1 MVNAYRPPRAN
12 HRLRPS
18 AAVYRRRQIVVG
30 VVALLVML
38 LVVLSATSLFGGSG
52 SGGKAAT
59 PTTATP
65 ATPTTTKLSPATI
78 VAVGDTE
85 LGNTPNLPGSP
96 AAILAPVVSALKAP
110 IVFANLEGTMTTGTS
125 GKCAPGSTSCYAFSV
140 PPSYASVMHDAGF
153 NVVNSANN
161 HSHDFG
167 DQGVADT
174 TAALKGA
181 GIQQTGLSGQIAIND
196 ANGTKVATIGFAP
209 YSNVNNLLD
218 FSAAKAL
225 IAKAKTLAP
234 LVMVYMHAGAEG
246 ATATHV
252 TGQEETYVGEDR
264 GNARAFAHAAI
275 DAGADLVIGSGPHVV
290 RGMEWYQGKLIA
302 YSLGNFANYQNF
314 ASVSDMALSAILRV
328 TLAGNGSFIS
338 GSLTSVLLSSTGQ
351 PAIDSTGQAATLMN
365 QLSTSDFGSAAATI
379 RSDGSIAPPPSEV
392 AQKK

>member
-18 AAVYRRRQIVVG
+18 AAVYRRRRIAAGILAAVLILT
-30 VVALLVML
+30 VAL
-38 LVVLSATSLFGGSG
+38 SAASLFGGGGTDGG
-52 SGGKAAT
+52 SAS
-59 PTTATP
+59 PTTTP
-65 ATPTTTKLSPATI
+65 ASVTTTTTKLSPATI

-85 LGNTPNLPGSP
+85 LGNAPTLPANP
-96 AAILAPVVSALKAP
+96 ASILAPVASALKAP
-110 IVFANLEGTMTTGTS
+110 IVFANLEGTMTTGSS

-140 PPSYASVMHDAGF
+140 PPTYAAIMYDAGF

-167 DQGVADT
+167 EQGVADT
-174 TAALKGA
+174 SAALKGA
-181 GIQQTGLSGQIAIND
+181 GIQQTGLPGQIAVNED
-196 ANGTKVATIGFAP
+196 NGTKVATVGFAP

-218 FSAAKAL
+218 VTAAKAL
-225 IAKAKTLAP
+225 IAKARTLAP
-234 LVMVYMHAGAEG
+234 LVVVYMHAGAEG

-252 TGQEETYVGEDR
+252 TGSEETYVGEDR
-264 GNARAFAHAAI
+264 GNAKAFAHAAI

-314 ASVSDMALSAILRV
+314 AASGTMAISAILRV
-328 TLAGNGSFIS
+328 TLAGDGTFAS

-351 PAIDSTGQAATLMN
+351 PAIDSTDQAASLMN
-365 QLSTSDFGSAAATI
+365 QLSSADFGAAAATI
-379 RSDGSIAPPPSEV
+379 RPDGSIAPPSAP
-392 AQKK
+392 

>member
-18 AAVYRRRQIVVG
+18 AAVYRRRRIAAG
-30 VVALLVML
+30 
-38 LVVLSATSLFGGSG
+38 LVVLLLVIGMAFAGASIFGGGSG
-52 SGGKAAT
+52 GSAS
-59 PTTATP
+59 TATTTSGP
-65 ATPTTTKLSPATI
+65 KPSSTSTPVLGPATI

-85 LGNTPNLPGSP
+85 LGNAPNLPPSP
-96 AAILAPVVSALKAP
+96 AAILAPVASALKAP
-110 IVFANLEGTMTTGTS
+110 IVFANLEGTMTTGSS

-140 PPSYASVMHDAGF
+140 PPSYAAVMRDAGF

-174 TAALKGA
+174 TAALKAA
-181 GIQQTGLSGQIAIND
+181 GIEQTGLPGEIAVND
-196 ANGTKVATIGFAP
+196 DNGTKVATIGFAP

-218 FSAAKAL
+218 LPAAKAL
-225 IAKAKTLAP
+225 IAKAKSLAP
-234 LVMVYMHAGAEG
+234 LVVVYMHAGAEG

-252 TGQEETYVGEDR
+252 TGAEETYVGEDR

-275 DAGADLVIGSGPHVV
+275 DDGADLVIGSGPHVV

-314 ASVSDMALSAILRV
+314 ASVGTMALSAILRV
-328 TLAGNGSFIS
+328 TLTGAGAFSS

-351 PAIDSTGQAATLMN
+351 PSIDGSGQAASLMN
-365 QLSTSDFGSAAATI
+365 QLSTEDFGSAAATI
-379 RSDGSIAPPPSEV
+379 RPDGSIAPPPSP
-392 AQKK
+392 